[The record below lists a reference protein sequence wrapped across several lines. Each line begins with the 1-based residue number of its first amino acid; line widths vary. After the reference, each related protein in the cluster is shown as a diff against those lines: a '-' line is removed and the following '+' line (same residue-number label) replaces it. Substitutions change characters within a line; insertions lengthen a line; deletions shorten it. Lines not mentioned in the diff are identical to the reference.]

1 MAINPQLATLMRVIE
16 DNQDKMPEG
25 EYLEAMN
32 ALGALHRE
40 AAVPAPAAQIQNELP
55 PSYVA
60 SFPLFVRP
68 PQEFFQMD
76 PDDQLAFR
84 RIKLVFPQHRNM
96 SPAQWIALSREER
109 NNLSRQSVEA
119 MVDRKEA
126 THRNSNPLCCPF
138 IARHSIGSW
147 RFGPGYENNEWTCV
161 CGYTGKTKN
170 WKKHE
175 ESERHVDW
183 AKHRTVSRRTIEK
196 MKRLISDDEA
206 GDFIPF
212 NPYADNQSGIRCFS
226 ICQEKNEWTHPELY
240 QPLEV
245 FTKPNC
251 GTWFVHRRQERPRMY
266 YE

>member
-40 AAVPAPAAQIQNELP
+40 AVVVPPVAPIPIGPP
-55 PSYVA
+55 PSYDNSV
-60 SFPLFVRP
+60 PLFAQLP
-68 PQEFFQMD
+68 PQFFQLD
-76 PDDQLAFR
+76 PNDQLAWR
-84 RIKLVFPQHRNM
+84 RVKLIFPEYRYM
-96 SPAQWIALSREER
+96 SAEQWIAMSEEER
-109 NNLSRQSVEA
+109 TILGRQSVEA

-126 THRNSNPLCCPF
+126 RHRNPDPLSCPF

-175 ESERHVDW
+175 ESERHQDW

-196 MKRLISDDEA
+196 MKRFISDDEV

-212 NPYADNQSGIRCFS
+212 EPYSDDRSGIRCFS

-245 FTKPNC
+245 FTKPTC
-251 GTWFVHRRQERPRMY
+251 GTWFVHRRQNRPRIY